1 MAHYVNE
8 HFLGTI
14 VCVSWYELH
23 FIYFHICLAAKFC
36 PNKSTFISTVRVT
49 KPVYLLVQVFF
60 EVTPQLNCYTY
71 TLKQF
76 LDFPSYAVVLF
87 VVFVYYVVGYV
98 NDGLMS
104 SHGYGLAQED
114 NCHKTL

>member
-1 MAHYVNE
+1 M
-8 HFLGTI
+8 
-14 VCVSWYELH
+14 
-23 FIYFHICLAAKFC
+23 
-36 PNKSTFISTVRVT
+36 T

-98 NDGLMS
+98 NDGLMAMDWPKKIIVTKLCDVGKLVLKQLS
-104 SHGYGLAQED
+104 APGIAGI
-114 NCHKTL
+114 